1 MQIKF
6 YDNVSDELIKY
17 AVIISRYHG
26 KNVFCKH
33 KKRDTLEIPGGHRED
48 GEALIDTARRELFEE
63 TGALSYQLTPLFVY
77 SCLFENGDESFGM
90 LYLADIDEF
99 DTELHFEIEKIVL
112 LDDLPKR
119 WTYPLIQPIIY
130 EELIRRKI
138 I

>member
-17 AVIISRYHG
+17 AVIISRYRG

-33 KKRDTLEIPGGHRED
+33 KKRDTLEIPGGHREE
-48 GEALIDTARRELFEE
+48 GEELIDTARRELFEE

-77 SCLFENGDESFGM
+77 SCLFENGEESFGM
-90 LYLADIDEF
+90 LYLADIYDF
-99 DTELHFEIEKIVL
+99 DHELHFEIEKTVL
-112 LDDLPKR
+112 LDDLPER

-130 EELIRRKI
+130 EELKRRKI